1 MWSSVKRSRLSN
13 PHLKIVLVAP
23 EIPQNTGNI
32 IRLCANTGA
41 KLYLVKPL
49 GFNLDD
55 SSLRRAYLDY
65 RDIAQV
71 VLLDSID
78 SVFRKELPNNIYGT
92 VPNAPKLYT
101 QPKYELGDTI
111 IFGSESKGLAKDI
124 LDKLDP
130 ENCLRIPMMP
140 NNRSLN
146 LSNAVSIMVYE
157 VWRQLGFR
165 DSSKNPTGSQGYF
178 S

>member
-1 MWSSVKRSRLSN
+1 MPN
-13 PHLKIVLVAP
+13 PHLNIVLVAP

-65 RDIAQV
+65 KDLAQV

-78 SVFRKELPNNIYGT
+78 SVFYKEHTKNIYST
-92 VPNAPKLYT
+92 VPNASKLYT
-101 QPKYELGDTI
+101 EPKYEHGDTI
-111 IFGSESKGLAKDI
+111 IFGSESNGLPKDI

-140 NNRSLN
+140 NNRSVN

-157 VWRQLGFR
+157 VWRQLGF
-165 DSSKNPTGSQGYF
+165 KGAPNNPTGFEGYF